1 MIYRGTDNG
10 FEAQDFHEKCD
21 NYGETI
27 VLIKAETKGGKSKIF
42 GAYTDISWESQGG
55 FK

>member
-1 MIYRGTDNG
+1 LIYRGTDDG
-10 FEAQDFHEKCD
+10 FEAIDFHEKCD

-42 GAYTDISWESQGG
+42 VAYTDIPW
-55 FK
+55 